1 MWRCA
6 CSEYERCAMVQLLI
20 GMLLGAM
27 VATPTGRSIGN
38 QIGDAALAEIKKAM
52 PKPTA
57 ESEEE
62 NETH

>member
-1 MWRCA
+1 MPGPIVD
-6 CSEYERCAMVQLLI
+6 AMVQLLI

>member
-6 CSEYERCAMVQLLI
+6 CSGSERCAMVQLLI

-52 PKPTA
+52 PNPTA

>member
-1 MWRCA
+1 
-6 CSEYERCAMVQLLI
+6 MVQLLI

-52 PKPTA
+52 PTLTT

>member
-1 MWRCA
+1 
-6 CSEYERCAMVQLLI
+6 MVQLLI

-52 PKPTA
+52 PNPTA